1 MSVGASQREERL
13 GAWLF
18 RYRSYLPPLL
28 LVILGLAL
36 VDGRGHRTAP
46 GLDARFLALGLIPT
60 AIGFAI
66 RAFVVGTAPKGTS
79 GRSTVVQ
86 VAETLNTSGLYSVVR
101 HPLYLGNF
109 LLWIGLATTTGVWW
123 APPVIALA
131 FILIYRPIVATEE
144 AFLAR
149 AFGGQFAE
157 WAAVTPGF
165 VPNVRRWRPPGLPFV
180 LTIVLRQEY
189 YGFFT
194 VVLFLVILELT
205 ATITSGGGLRL
216 GRAWVVVLAVTS
228 IAAGLFRWLQ
238 RNTSVLDVDGR

>member
-1 MSVGASQREERL
+1 MSAGATRGGARL
-13 GAWLF
+13 GTWLF
-18 RYRSYLPPLL
+18 RYRSYIPPLL

-36 VDGRGHRTAP
+36 VDGREQRTAP
-46 GLDARFLALGLIPT
+46 GLDPRFLALGLVPT

-66 RAFVVGTAPKGTS
+66 RAFVVGTAPRGTS

-131 FILIYRPIVATEE
+131 FLLFYRPIVATEE
-144 AFLAR
+144 GFLAR
-149 AFGGQFAE
+149 AFGDHYTK
-157 WAAVTPGF
+157 WAAVTPRF
-165 VPNVRRWRPPGLPFV
+165 VPNVRRWDPPALPFA
-180 LTIVLRQEY
+180 LKMVLRQEY

-205 ATITSGGGLRL
+205 AAITSSGRLSL
-216 GRAWVVVLAVTS
+216 GRAWIVVLAVTT

-238 RNTSVLDVDGR
+238 RNTSALDVEGR